1 MAERLDFEIDVE
13 LETGLITGH
22 AGVPGLIEAFR
33 QTGTAAVIDR
43 EVKLK
48 TRRRGLSASE
58 MVESLLAMWAAG
70 GERGEDLDQF
80 RQDQALALLLGHEL
94 PAAQTARDFLAQFHA
109 EDLPLLQEGKAP
121 VAAETVPLQ
130 GLAKANAELVLDLQC
145 RRPVKTATLDVDATV
160 IHCDKR
166 AAKRSYDGNRGYQP
180 VLALW
185 AEQDMIV
192 ADEFRDGNVPA
203 GSGNRRVVE
212 KAIAALPGGI
222 AKIYLRGDSAL
233 YEHELMRWLD
243 EQAIGYAISAD
254 MSPQLAQCI
263 AALPEDHWRADREE
277 AEAIREWAEVN
288 YLPSDGIWYL
298 PSDGIWKKDAVSPRR
313 YLAIRVRPRQ
323 GELLGDGNR
332 IRHFCIVT
340 NRSDPEG
347 GSGLDLIRWHRLK
360 AGTIEHAHDVLL
372 NELAGAA
379 LPSQKFGANAAWLR
393 LNVILYNLLSAYKR
407 VGLPEELHTARP
419 KRLRFLLL
427 NTVGKVVRHARETL
441 LRCAKQIAQ
450 ALAGPPRTRFA
461 LKRPALAGV

>member
-1 MAERLDFEIDVE
+1 MADRLDFEIDVE

-48 TRRRGLSASE
+48 SRRRGLSASA

-70 GERGEDLDQF
+70 RERTEDLDQF
-80 RQDQALALLLGHEL
+80 RQDQALAMLLGHEL

-109 EDLPLLQEGKAP
+109 EDLPLLQDGKAP
-121 VAAETVPLQ
+121 VAAETAPLL

-145 RRPVKTATLDVDATV
+145 PAKIATVDVDATV

-166 AAKRSYDGNRGYQP
+166 AAKRTYDGNRGYQP
-180 VLALW
+180 GPALW
-185 AEQDMIV
+185 AEQDVII
-192 ADEFRDGNVPA
+192 ADEFRDGNSLPSGLTRWVPA

-212 KAIAALPGGI
+212 KALAALPGGI
-222 AKIYLRGDSAL
+222 GKIYLRGDSAL

-254 MSPQLAQCI
+254 MTRQLAECI
-263 AALPEDHWRADREE
+263 AALPEEHGKADQHETD
-277 AEAIREWAEVN
+277 AIREWAEVN
-288 YLPSDGIWYL
+288 YLPSDGIW
-298 PSDGIWKKDAVSPRR
+298 KKDAVSPRR
-313 YLAIRVRPRQ
+313 DLAIRVRPRQ
-323 GELLGDGNR
+323 GELLRDGNR
-332 IRHFCIVT
+332 VRHFCIVT

-347 GSGLDLIRWHRLK
+347 ASGLDLIRWHRQK
-360 AGTIEHAHDVLL
+360 AGTIEHAHDVLI

-393 LNVILYNLLSAYKR
+393 LNAILYNLLS
-407 VGLPEELHTARP
+407 LQARRP
-419 KRLRFLLL
+419 TRGISHCQTQAAALLAAQYG
-427 NTVGKVVRHARETL
+427 GKGR
-441 LRCAKQIAQ
+441 
-450 ALAGPPRTRFA
+450 PPCPRDP
-461 LKRPALAGV
+461 PALH

>member
-1 MAERLDFEIDVE
+1 MADRLDFEIDVE
-13 LETGLITGH
+13 LETGLVTGH

-33 QTGTAAVIDR
+33 QTRTAAVIDR
-43 EVKLK
+43 EIKLK
-48 TRRRGLSASE
+48 SRKRGLSVSE
-58 MVESLLAMWAAG
+58 MVESLLALWAAG
-70 GERGEDLDQF
+70 GERAEDLDQF
-80 RQDQALALLLGHEL
+80 RQDKALALLLGHDL

-109 EDLPLLQEGKAP
+109 EDLPLLQDGKAP
-121 VAAETVPLQ
+121 VAAETVPLL

-185 AEQDMIV
+185 AEQDVIV

-212 KAIAALPGGI
+212 KALAALPGGI
-222 AKIYLRGDSAL
+222 DKIYLRGDSAL
-233 YEHELMRWLD
+233 YEHDLMRWLD

-254 MSPQLAQCI
+254 MSPQLAECI
-263 AALPEDHWRADREE
+263 AALPEGHWKPDKPEID
-277 AEAIREWAEVN
+277 AIREWAEVN
-288 YLPSDGIWYL
+288 YLPSG
-298 PSDGIWKKDAVSPRR
+298 GIWKKDAVSPRR
-313 YLAIRVRPRQ
+313 YLAIRIRPRQ
-323 GELLGDGNR
+323 GELLRDGNR
-332 IRHFCIVT
+332 LRHFCIVT

-347 GSGLDLIRWHRLK
+347 GSGLDLIRWHRQK
-360 AGTIEHAHDVLL
+360 AGTIEHAHDVLM

-441 LRCAKQIAQ
+441 LRCTTQIAR
-450 ALAGPPRTRFA
+450 ALAGPPRTRFS